1 MSELELPAR
10 QEKFCRHYMLTGDG
24 TRSAVIAGY
33 SPRSAPSQASRMLRN
48 DKIRRRLA
56 ELRGDFRRDFNYDRG
71 LAMAR
76 LEALYRHALRKE
88 RFATAI
94 RATEL
99 QARLAGLLAEP
110 GAARRSLEPSDGP
123 KDPPNAAIAPL
134 RGIGDGTAARFGPR
148 RYR

>member
-1 MSELELPAR
+1 MSELELPGR

-56 ELRGDFRRDFNYDRG
+56 ELRGDFRRDFNYDRD

-88 RFATAI
+88 RYATAI

-110 GAARRSLEPSDGP
+110 GASRRAAAFGRDDGR
-123 KDPPNAAIAPL
+123 AGRAGTGACRAPL
-134 RGIGDGTAARFGPR
+134 AALARPD
-148 RYR
+148 

>member
-24 TRSAVIAGY
+24 IRSAVIAGY
-33 SPRSAPSQASRMLRN
+33 SPRSAPSQASRILRN
-48 DKIRRRLA
+48 GKIRRRPA

-76 LEALYRHALRKE
+76 AEALYRHALRKE
-88 RFATAI
+88 RYATAI

-110 GAARRSLEPSDGP
+110 GGARRNAESL
-123 KDPPNAAIAPL
+123 A
-134 RGIGDGTAARFGPR
+134 GPR
-148 RYR
+148 GGANLRRIG